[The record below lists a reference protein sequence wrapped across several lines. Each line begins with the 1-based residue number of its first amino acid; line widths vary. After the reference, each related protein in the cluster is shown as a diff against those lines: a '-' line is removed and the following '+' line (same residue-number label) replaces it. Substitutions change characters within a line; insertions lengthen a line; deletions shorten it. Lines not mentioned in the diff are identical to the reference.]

1 MSKAASQTP
10 SLTPKE
16 QKVFHFIKA
25 YAEKHGYAPT
35 YAEIQEKFHYK
46 AIASVQ
52 QFVSQLT
59 EKGYLKAPLG
69 ESKKRALEVC
79 DQDRNAR
86 DSSELVSLPLEGL
99 VAAGKF
105 TEAVQ
110 NREYIDIPR
119 SLLKNPDDYFA
130 LKVKGD
136 SMIDECIMDGDYVVI
151 RRQHHASN
159 GQTVVALFENDATIK
174 KYYRKNERIELHPA
188 NPRYEIIKVKQSS
201 EFKILG
207 VLASVI
213 RRLE

>member
-1 MSKAASQTP
+1 MSKQASTP
-10 SLTPKE
+10 NLTPKE
-16 QKVFHFIKA
+16 QKVFHFIKTFS
-25 YAEKHGYAPT
+25 EKNGFAPT
-35 YAEIQEKFHYK
+35 YAEIQEKFEYK

-52 QFVSQLT
+52 QFVSQLI
-59 EKGYLKAPLG
+59 EKGYLKAPVG
-69 ESKKRALEVC
+69 ESKKRAIEVLEKEG
-79 DQDRNAR
+79 
-86 DSSELVSLPLEGL
+86 ELVSLPLEGL

-110 NREYIDIPR
+110 HREYIDIPR

-174 KYYRKNERIELHPA
+174 KYYRRNERIELHPA